1 MWSRI
6 KHRLL
11 AWHRLRRVCNVRI
24 STRLTLLYAAI
35 LACVLMFTSIVTAI
49 GVYFSLYHQAE
60 IEMEI
65 SVKHIMQEIDSGA
78 RFDFRKPL
86 PARAHP
92 GPGMPPEGEETGKK
106 QEFHMD
112 EAKPDF
118 PIEES
123 IMRRDPLMPGVV
135 LRITDEDGQ
144 VVFETDSHYPSIEAV
159 EENALKN
166 PPFWANKSMLVS
178 VIKNMHL
185 YYEKLSFEQNGHMYT
200 LHFFKLIT
208 AERHFLTMLQEFLL
222 LTNLLGLV
230 IALFAGYFISRRI
243 LRPIRTLTKTAQQL
257 EVTDLSRRIEIPPV
271 KDELSELA
279 LTFNHML
286 DRIQLGFEQQRRFV
300 SDASHELRTPVT
312 VIRGYSDMLSRW
324 GRQDEQALDEG
335 ISAIRSEA
343 EDMQELIEK
352 LLFLARADQNR
363 QVLHKETFNLADI
376 VGDVA
381 KKIKLIAKTHSVEL
395 LRNEDGMVFVDAVTI
410 KQMMR
415 IFLEN
420 SLKYTPEGGHLTISS
435 YQLGAEMCLEL
446 ADDGIGIAKENQK
459 KVFDRFYRV
468 DSSRTKAEGGVGGTG
483 LGLSIARWIAEQHG
497 IRIALESELGKG
509 TKITLYLPIV
519 T

>member
-1 MWSRI
+1 MWSKI
-6 KHRLL
+6 KHNLL
-11 AWHRLRRVCNVRI
+11 VWQRMRRVRNMRI
-24 STRLTLLYAAI
+24 STRLTLIYASI
-35 LACVLMFTSIVTAI
+35 LACVLLFTSCVTAI

-60 IEMEI
+60 VEMEI
-65 SVKHIMQEIDSGA
+65 SVNHVMQEIDSGA

-86 PARAHP
+86 PP
-92 GPGMPPEGEETGKK
+92 QEQMENGMQRGRPERRYED
-106 QEFHMD
+106 F
-112 EAKPDF
+112 KPDF
-118 PIEES
+118 PLEES
-123 IMRRDPLMPGVV
+123 IMRHDPLMPGVV
-135 LRITDEDGQ
+135 MRITDETGQ
-144 VVFETDSHYPSIEAV
+144 VVFETDSHYPSIETV
-159 EENALKN
+159 EAGTLRT
-166 PPFWANKSMLVS
+166 PPFWANKNMLVS

-185 YYEKLSFEQNGHMYT
+185 YYQKLSFEQNGHMYT

-222 LTNLLGLV
+222 LTNLFGLV

-243 LRPIRTLTKTAQQL
+243 LRPIRTLTKTAREI
-257 EVTDLSRRIEIPPV
+257 EVTDLGKRIDIPPV

-324 GRQDEQALDEG
+324 GRQDERALDEG

-363 QVLHKETFNLADI
+363 QVLHKEPCELSEL

-381 KKIKLIAKTHSVEL
+381 KKMKLIAKEHTIDL
-395 LRNEDGMVFVDAVTI
+395 LQNDEGTAVIDQVTI

-420 SLKYTPEGGHLTISS
+420 SMKYTPAGGRITIASIRTDK
-435 YQLGAEMCLEL
+435 EMRMEL
-446 ADDGIGIAKENQK
+446 ADNGIGIAKENQQ
-459 KVFDRFYRV
+459 KVFERFYRV
-468 DSSRTKAEGGVGGTG
+468 DSSRTKAEGGIGGTG
-483 LGLSIARWIAEQHG
+483 LGLSIARWIAEQHE
-497 IRIALESELGKG
+497 IAIAVESELGKG
-509 TKITLYLPIV
+509 TKIILTIPLAE
-519 T
+519 